1 MVFPMKA
8 RRKLGTKRSQTA
20 FKRFVRAPRRD
31 DRLMKCFVIAVTA
44 TSEASRYR
52 GGGGIRTGWSIAFY
66 EERKGGLGLDFETAA
81 RQALE
86 TIAAAPERWPT
97 GKRGTRRY
105 VMSRFPFVIHYIDMP
120 N

>member
-1 MVFPMKA
+1 
-8 RRKLGTKRSQTA
+8 
-20 FKRFVRAPRRD
+20 
-31 DRLMKCFVIAVTA
+31 MKCFVISVRA

-120 N
+120 NKLWIVAFAHAKRKPGYWAKRLESPPV